1 MPLFDTLT
9 DDPWLAK
16 ARDLAARLAEDAVA
30 RDQAGGRPTVQ
41 ADLLRASGLT
51 TIHLPKQYGGEGA
64 SWSQILRITRE
75 LAKVDGSVAHLY
87 GYQHIPLMVVYRLA
101 TEAQRQRWLTDTARR
116 RLFWANAG
124 NVAARSSSGVQHG
137 DHWIISGYRPFSSGS
152 HVADYLM
159 IAFEDP
165 EGRRKTAIIPTDRTG
180 LEIVHDWDGF
190 GQTQTGSGTVRYHD
204 LRLENDEVIEAASP
218 EGIPN
223 QGEVHPLDTL
233 TSQVQHSVLMNV
245 FIGSAL
251 GALETARDYTRDH
264 SRPFVYSGVE
274 RATDDPWI
282 QSHYGDLALK
292 TAAALQLAERA
303 GAALDDAWAK
313 GEALTFAER
322 GEVAI
327 ACAAANVFAGDVAL
341 EVTSRIF
348 ELTGTRS
355 TSRKYGFDRFWR
367 NVRTHTLH
375 NPAEYKKRSV
385 GKWLLSGEFPGY
397 GPYR

>member
-1 MPLFDTLT
+1 MPLFQTGT
-9 DDPWLAK
+9 DDPWLAP
-16 ARDLAARLAEDAVA
+16 ARALAAIFAEDAVA
-30 RDQAGGRPTVQ
+30 RDRAGGSPTRQ

-51 TIHLPKQYGGEGA
+51 TIHLPKAYGGNEA
-64 SWSQILRITRE
+64 SWSSILRVTRE
-75 LAKVDGSVAHLY
+75 LAKVDGSLAHLY

-101 TEAQRQRWLTDTARR
+101 DEAQRHRWLTDTVQRK
-116 RLFWANAG
+116 LLWANAG
-124 NVAARSSSGVQHG
+124 NVAARSSSGVQKG
-137 DHWIISGYRPFSSGS
+137 DHWIITGSRPFSSGS

-165 EGRRKTAIIPTDRTG
+165 EGNRKTAIIPTDRAG

-204 LRLENDEVIEAASP
+204 LRLENDEVIERASP

-223 QGEVHPLDTL
+223 KGDVHPLDTL
-233 TSQVQHSVLMNV
+233 TSQVQHSVLLNV
-245 FIGSAL
+245 FVGSAL
-251 GALETARDYTRDH
+251 GALEDARDYTRDH
-264 SRPFVYSGVE
+264 SRAFVYSGVE
-274 RATDDPWI
+274 RAIDDPWI

-292 TAAALQLAERA
+292 TAAALQMAERA
-303 GAALDDAWAK
+303 GEVLDQAWAK
-313 GEALTFAER
+313 GEALTFDER
-322 GEVAI
+322 GETAI
-327 ACAAANVFAGDVAL
+327 ACAAANVFAGEVAL

-348 ELTGTRS
+348 ELTGSRS

-375 NPAEYKKRSV
+375 NPAEYKKRTV
-385 GKWLLSGEFPGY
+385 GKWLLAGEFPGY